1 MPGAREVIGAPRA
14 DQVVWIDGSFV
25 PWHQATMHVS
35 AHHYGFGVFEGV
47 RAYAGQRGAAIFRL
61 GDHTKRLFRS
71 ARMMKLTLPQAFSLE
86 MLNEAQVE
94 LVRRNR
100 FGDAYLRPFVFLDGV
115 AGLRPCQRDL
125 SVHVAVL
132 GVDWRGRD
140 ESRSQGVSLKSS
152 SFTRHPATSLL
163 SKAKAN
169 GNYVGGML
177 ALEEAQA
184 NGADDALLLDQ
195 DGLVTETSGANVF
208 VVRDGELQTP
218 PLSSVLDGITRAT
231 TIELAGEAGLRVSER
246 PLTRDEVY
254 VADEMFLTGTA
265 SELTPVLQVDGRSI
279 GDGVPGQVTQRLRA
293 AYSAIVRGR
302 SPGHREWITAV
313 GDYQAREV

>member
-1 MPGAREVIGAPRA
+1 VIREPRA
-14 DQVVWIDGSFV
+14 DQVIWIDGSFV
-25 PWHQATMHVS
+25 PWHEATMHVS

-47 RAYAGQRGAAIFRL
+47 RVYASENGAAIFRL

-71 ARMMKLTLPQAFSLE
+71 ARMMKLTLPPAFSYE
-86 MLNEAQVE
+86 SLNEAQAE

-115 AGLRPCQRDL
+115 AGIRPCSRDL
-125 SVHVAVL
+125 SVHVAIL
-132 GVDWRGRD
+132 GVDWRAAEPR
-140 ESRSQGVSLKSS
+140 RVPGVTLKSS

-195 DGLVTETSGANVF
+195 NGFVTETSGANLF
-208 VVRDGELQTP
+208 VVRNGELQTP
-218 PLSSVLDGITRAT
+218 PLSCVLDGITRDT
-231 TIELAGEAGLRVSER
+231 VIELATEAGLRVSER
-246 PLTRDEVY
+246 QLTRDEVY

-265 SELTPVLQVDGRSI
+265 SEVTPVLRVDGRPI
-279 GDGVPGQVTQRLRA
+279 GDGAPGSVTARLRD
-293 AYSAIVRGR
+293 AYGACVRGHAR
-302 SPGHREWITAV
+302 DHRGWLTPV
-313 GDYQAREV
+313 GDYQVREV

>member
-1 MPGAREVIGAPRA
+1 VIREPRA
-14 DQVVWIDGSFV
+14 DQVIWIDGSFV
-25 PWHQATMHVS
+25 PWQQATMHVS

-47 RAYAGQRGAAIFRL
+47 RVYASENGATIFRL

-71 ARMMKLTLPQAFSLE
+71 ARMMKLTLPPAFGYEL
-86 MLNEAQVE
+86 LNEAQVE

-100 FGDAYLRPFVFLDGV
+100 LGDAYLRPFVFLDGV
-115 AGLRPCQRDL
+115 AGIRPCSRDL
-125 SVHVAVL
+125 SVHVAIL
-132 GVDWRGRD
+132 GVDWRAAQP
-140 ESRSQGVSLKSS
+140 RSGPGVTLKSS

-177 ALEEAQA
+177 ALEEAQS

-195 DGLVTETSGANVF
+195 NGFVTETSGANLF
-208 VVRDGELQTP
+208 IVRNGELQTP
-218 PLSSVLDGITRAT
+218 PLSCVLDGITRDSV
-231 TIELAGEAGLRVSER
+231 IELATEAGLRVAER
-246 PLTRDEVY
+246 QLTRDEVY

-265 SELTPVLQVDGRSI
+265 SEVTPVLRVDGRPI
-279 GDGVPGQVTQRLRA
+279 GDGAPGPVTERLRD
-293 AYSAIVRGR
+293 AYCASVRGR
-302 SPGHREWITAV
+302 TRDHRGWLTPV

>member
-1 MPGAREVIGAPRA
+1 MIREPRA

-47 RAYAGQRGAAIFRL
+47 RVYASENGATIFRL

-71 ARMMKLTLPQAFSLE
+71 ARMMKLTLPPAFSYE
-86 MLNEAQVE
+86 SLNEAQVE

-115 AGLRPCQRDL
+115 AGIRPCSRDL
-125 SVHVAVL
+125 SVHVAIL
-132 GVDWRGRD
+132 GVDWRAGEAR
-140 ESRSQGVSLKSS
+140 RGPGVTLKSS

-195 DGLVTETSGANVF
+195 NGLVTETSGANLF
-208 VVRDGELQTP
+208 IVRDGELLTP
-218 PLSSVLDGITRAT
+218 PLSCVLDGITRDTVIGLAT
-231 TIELAGEAGLRVSER
+231 EAGLCVSER
-246 PLTRDEVY
+246 QLTRDEVY

-265 SELTPVLQVDGRSI
+265 SEVTPVLRVDGRPIGDGAPGPVTERLRDAYCASVRGHGRDHRGWLTPVF
-279 GDGVPGQVTQRLRA
+279 
-293 AYSAIVRGR
+293 
-302 SPGHREWITAV
+302 
-313 GDYQAREV
+313 DYQAREV

>member
-1 MPGAREVIGAPRA
+1 VICEPRA
-14 DQVVWIDGSFV
+14 DQVIWIDGDFV
-25 PWHQATMHVS
+25 PWHQATIHVS

-47 RAYAGQRGAAIFRL
+47 RVYAGASGAAIFRL

-71 ARMMKLTLPQAFSLE
+71 ARMMKLALPPAFSRQVLD
-86 MLNEAQVE
+86 EAQVE

-115 AGLRPCQRDL
+115 SGLRPCSRDL
-125 SVHVAVL
+125 SVHVAIL
-132 GVDWRGRD
+132 GVDWRAREEGR
-140 ESRSQGVSLKSS
+140 RAGVTLKSS
-152 SFTRHPATSLL
+152 SFTRHPASSLL

-195 DGLVTETSGANVF
+195 SGLVTETSGANLF
-208 VVRDGELQTP
+208 IVRDGELQTP
-218 PLSSVLDGITRAT
+218 PLSCVLEGITRDSVISLAT
-231 TIELAGEAGLRVSER
+231 EAGLRVWQQ
-246 PLTRDEVY
+246 PLTRDDIY
-254 VADEMFLTGTA
+254 AADEMFLTGTA
-265 SELTPVLQVDGRSI
+265 SEVTPVTQVDGRPI
-279 GDGVPGQVTQRLRA
+279 GDGAPGPLTTRLSA
-293 AYSAIVRGR
+293 AYSASVRGHLR
-302 SPGHREWITAV
+302 DHREWLTPV